1 MTSQHLQQDLFNT
14 TSYQEDS
21 PAKTSQLQGDRK
33 ASRRLQGLVSSTN
46 SSESYAWFDQNTSSW
61 RTYQRS
67 LITDWTLFSQSFTR
81 QGTMQNGQLFQR
93 ALLELPIRETD
104 FGLLPTPTTMD
115 HLPQRSPEALKKQM
129 EGARKGRT
137 SLSNLREAV
146 NPETQEMFNSLLPTP
161 RASDI
166 EGGTIKD
173 AQFKDGSFYR
183 ENKKGEKFGI
193 KLRDAITL
201 LPTPRAAHGMKMR
214 LSENMAKLKHK
225 KYLET
230 EIAAEIHENLPTPS
244 AREWK
249 NGSADSTKNCKKQDQ
264 LGRVIHHLT
273 DPQLPTPTA
282 CNDSSYY
289 DNSPNKDKRHSKG
302 LATEIIDNQLPTPTA
317 SEHKARMKDTTQAG
331 KCLSAMARQDKLS
344 AQNGGDMFL
353 NPAFVEEMM
362 GYEVGWTDL
371 KH

>member
-1 MTSQHLQQDLFNT
+1 
-14 TSYQEDS
+14 
-21 PAKTSQLQGDRK
+21 
-33 ASRRLQGLVSSTN
+33 
-46 SSESYAWFDQNTSSW
+46 
-61 RTYQRS
+61 
-67 LITDWTLFSQSFTR
+67 
-81 QGTMQNGQLFQR
+81 MQNGQLFQR
-93 ALLELPIRETD
+93 ALLELPTKEIDGGLLPTPLASDPDRKAQFQQGGTPLRAVIDREM
-104 FGLLPTPTTMD
+104 LPTPTTMD
-115 HLPQRSPEALKKQM
+115 HLGQRSPEALKKQM
-129 EGARKGRT
+129 EGARKGRK

-201 LPTPRAAHGMKMR
+201 LPTPRAAHGMNMR

-249 NGSADSTKNCKKQDQ
+249 NGSANSTKNCKKQDQ

-273 DPQLPTPTA
+273 D
-282 CNDSSYY
+282 D
-289 DNSPNKDKRHSKG
+289 
-302 LATEIIDNQLPTPTA
+302 QLPTPTA

-371 KH
+371 NH

>member
-1 MTSQHLQQDLFNT
+1 M
-14 TSYQEDS
+14 
-21 PAKTSQLQGDRK
+21 
-33 ASRRLQGLVSSTN
+33 
-46 SSESYAWFDQNTSSW
+46 
-61 RTYQRS
+61 
-67 LITDWTLFSQSFTR
+67 
-81 QGTMQNGQLFQR
+81 
-93 ALLELPIRETD
+93 
-104 FGLLPTPTTMD
+104 LPTPTVMD

-146 NPETQEMFNSLLPTP
+146 NPETQEIFNS
-161 RASDI
+161 
-166 EGGTIKD
+166 
-173 AQFKDGSFYR
+173 
-183 ENKKGEKFGI
+183 
-193 KLRDAITL
+193 L
-201 LPTPRAAHGMKMR
+201 LPTPRAAHGMNMR

-249 NGSADSTKNCKKQDQ
+249 NGSANSTKNCKKQDQ

-371 KH
+371 KR

>member
-1 MTSQHLQQDLFNT
+1 
-14 TSYQEDS
+14 
-21 PAKTSQLQGDRK
+21 
-33 ASRRLQGLVSSTN
+33 
-46 SSESYAWFDQNTSSW
+46 
-61 RTYQRS
+61 
-67 LITDWTLFSQSFTR
+67 
-81 QGTMQNGQLFQR
+81 MQNGQLFQR
-93 ALLELPIRETD
+93 ALLELPIKETD
-104 FGLLPTPTTMD
+104 GGLLPTPTTMD

-201 LPTPRAAHGMKMR
+201 LPTPRAAHGMNMR

-230 EIAAEIHENLPTPS
+230 EIASEIHENQLQTPTQTTHKQGVNSYNNKGKPLLAAQVNQQLPTPS

-264 LGRVIHHLT
+264 LGRKIHHLT
-273 DPQLPTPTA
+273 D
-282 CNDSSYY
+282 D
-289 DNSPNKDKRHSKG
+289 
-302 LATEIIDNQLPTPTA
+302 QLPTPTA

-371 KH
+371 NH

>member
-1 MTSQHLQQDLFNT
+1 
-14 TSYQEDS
+14 
-21 PAKTSQLQGDRK
+21 
-33 ASRRLQGLVSSTN
+33 
-46 SSESYAWFDQNTSSW
+46 
-61 RTYQRS
+61 
-67 LITDWTLFSQSFTR
+67 
-81 QGTMQNGQLFQR
+81 MQNGQLFQR
-93 ALLELPIRETD
+93 ALLELPIKETD
-104 FGLLPTPTTMD
+104 GGLLPTPLASDPDRKAQFQQGGTPLRAVIDREMLPTPTTMD
-115 HLPQRSPEALKKQM
+115 HLGQRSLEALKKQM

-161 RASDI
+161 RA
-166 EGGTIKD
+166 
-173 AQFKDGSFYR
+173 
-183 ENKKGEKFGI
+183 
-193 KLRDAITL
+193 
-201 LPTPRAAHGMKMR
+201 AHGMNMR

-273 DPQLPTPTA
+273 
-282 CNDSSYY
+282 
-289 DNSPNKDKRHSKG
+289 
-302 LATEIIDNQLPTPTA
+302 DNQLPTPTA

>member
-1 MTSQHLQQDLFNT
+1 M
-14 TSYQEDS
+14 
-21 PAKTSQLQGDRK
+21 
-33 ASRRLQGLVSSTN
+33 
-46 SSESYAWFDQNTSSW
+46 
-61 RTYQRS
+61 
-67 LITDWTLFSQSFTR
+67 
-81 QGTMQNGQLFQR
+81 
-93 ALLELPIRETD
+93 
-104 FGLLPTPTTMD
+104 PTPKANSAMD

-201 LPTPRAAHGMKMR
+201 LPTPRAAHGMNMR

-264 LGRVIHHLT
+264 LGRKIHHLT
-273 DPQLPTPTA
+273 D
-282 CNDSSYY
+282 D
-289 DNSPNKDKRHSKG
+289 
-302 LATEIIDNQLPTPTA
+302 QLPTPTA